1 LALVAPQI
9 IRMNTDLSYQIN
21 YGTVSAGTTPAR
33 PDPNA
38 PLFASEDGVVA
49 SLSNSECIFQMR
61 RTGESH
67 VMTYQVLQ
75 ALDQCREFR
84 PLDEHVTRIQTTIA
98 GLQTQRENVQRVLQ
112 SLIERGL
119 LVSDQSFLDRL
130 AAAPSTA
137 SMPAPRAVF
146 IRACNRPH
154 EVERLLRSL
163 SDYERRFRAS
173 RRYVLLD
180 DSTELAAANRHRD
193 LLREFAR
200 ATGCELTYLGA
211 PEQTRLVQRLA
222 KAVGGSAKALPSLL
236 LRPDGSEE
244 FGGGRAWNLALLLAA
259 GSRLILLDDDNCLPL
274 RRPDGQ
280 REGINPDPS
289 GAAFTQFYRNAENAF
304 GAGEEI
310 ADDPFELHLD
320 VLGKPFGAL
329 THDARYAIQHSALRG
344 LSLGRLDHLRAD
356 ATVIATLQGAYGSS
370 RSESSAWMYQLAGES
385 RAELWSSRE
394 DYLRNIEGGSLWY
407 GHRQARVATA
417 GTFTPFT
424 LDARELLPCTNPTGR
439 GEDALFAQVARLCH
453 PDSLVVELPVA
464 IGHLQEGSR
473 RRSELTRQAPPPR
486 FNYFVA
492 DFVQRQLNEFLAED
506 PRQRLGLLAENLRD
520 IAGASASRRLRLLRE
535 YLAYVRADT
544 IERLQH
550 QFESASEAP
559 IYWQADVRSIIEAN
573 GRALTSRQPPR
584 LGGWPDDLDE
594 QGCAAML
601 REDVTRLADAYAI
614 WPTVWQHAREQ
625 GERLLGAL

>member
-1 LALVAPQI
+1 
-9 IRMNTDLSYQIN
+9 MNTSYQIN
-21 YGTVSAGTTPAR
+21 YGTISTAPAQ
-33 PDPNA
+33 PDPDA

-49 SLSNSECIFQMR
+49 SLSNNECIFQMR

-84 PLDEHVTRIQTTIA
+84 PLGEHVARIQTTMT
-98 GLQTQRENVQRVLQ
+98 GLQTQRENVERVLR
-112 SLIERGL
+112 SLIDRDL
-119 LVSDQSFLDRL
+119 LVSDRAFLERL
-130 AAAPSTA
+130 AAAPPAA
-137 SMPAPRAVF
+137 SMAAPRAVF
-146 IRACNRPH
+146 IRACNRPR
-154 EVERLLRSL
+154 ELERLLRTL

-180 DSTELAAANRHRD
+180 DSTDMAAANRHRD

-200 ATGCELTYLGA
+200 STGCELTYLGA

-222 KAVGGSAKALPSLL
+222 KAVNGAAKVLPSLL
-236 LRPDGSEE
+236 LRTEGSTE

-259 GSRLILLDDDNCLPL
+259 GSRLVLLDDDNCLPL
-274 RRPDGQ
+274 RRPEGQ

-289 GAAFTQFYRNAENAF
+289 PNAFTRFYRNAENAF
-304 GAGEEI
+304 GAGEEV
-310 ADDPFELHLD
+310 ADDPFDLHLD

-329 THDARYAIQHSALRG
+329 AADSRYAIRHSALRG
-344 LSLGRLDHLRAD
+344 LSLGRLDHLRAG
-356 ATVIATLQGAYGSS
+356 AKVIATLQGAYGSS
-370 RSESSAWMYQLAGES
+370 RSESSAWMYHLAGES
-385 RAELWSSRE
+385 RADLWSSRE

-407 GHRQARVATA
+407 GYRQARVATA

-424 LDARELLPCTNPTGR
+424 LDAREMLPCTNPLGR

-464 IGHLQEGSR
+464 IGHLQEGPR
-473 RRSELTRQAPPPR
+473 RRSELTRRAPPPR
-486 FNYFVA
+486 FSYFVA
-492 DFVQRQLNEFLAED
+492 DFLQRELNEFLAED
-506 PRQRLGLLAENLRD
+506 PSQRLQLLAANLRD
-520 IAGASASRRLRLLRE
+520 VAGASAPRRLRLLRE

-550 QFESASEAP
+550 QFESASGAP
-559 IYWQADVRSIIEAN
+559 VYWQADVRSIVEAN

-584 LGGWPDDLDE
+584 LGGWPEDLDE
-594 QGCAAML
+594 PGCARLLA
-601 REDVTRLADAYAI
+601 EETARLADAYEI
-614 WPTVWQHAREQ
+614 WPMVWQYASEQ

>member
-1 LALVAPQI
+1 
-9 IRMNTDLSYQIN
+9 MNTELSYQIN
-21 YGTVSAGTTPAR
+21 YGTVGAAATAR

-49 SLSNSECIFQMR
+49 SLSNNECIFQMR
-61 RTGESH
+61 RTGDSH

-84 PLDEHVTRIQTTIA
+84 SLDEHVTRIQTTLS

-119 LVSDQSFLDRL
+119 LVSDRSFLGRL
-130 AAAPSTA
+130 AAAPA
-137 SMPAPRAVF
+137 APAPALRAVF

-154 EVERLLRSL
+154 ELERLLRSL

-180 DSTELAAANRHRD
+180 DSTEISAANRHRD

-222 KAVGGSAKALPSLL
+222 KAASGAARILPSLL
-236 LRPDGSEE
+236 LRPDDSST

-259 GSRLILLDDDNCLPL
+259 GSRLVLLDDDNCLPL

-280 REGINPDPS
+280 RVGINPDPS
-289 GAAFTQFYRNAENAF
+289 GTAFTRFYRNVENAF

-329 THDARYAIQHSALRG
+329 AKDARYEIERTALRG
-344 LSLGRLDHLRAD
+344 LGLGRLDHLRAG
-356 ATVIATLQGAYGSS
+356 AGVIATLQGAYGSS
-370 RSESSAWMYQLAGES
+370 RSESSAWMYQLTGES
-385 RAELWSSRE
+385 RAEFWSSRE

-407 GHRQARVATA
+407 GYRQARVATA

-424 LDARELLPCTNPTGR
+424 LDARAMLPCTNPQGR
-439 GEDALFAQVARLCH
+439 GEDALFAQVVRLCH

-464 IGHLQEGSR
+464 IGHLQENSR
-473 RRSELTRQAPPPR
+473 RRFERTHLAPPPR

-506 PRQRLGLLAENLRD
+506 SCQRLGLLAENLRD
-520 IAGASASRRLRLLRE
+520 IAGASAERRVRLLRE

-550 QFESASEAP
+550 QFENASNAP
-559 IYWQADVRSIIEAN
+559 VYWQADIRSIIEAN

-594 QGCAAML
+594 TGCAQML
-601 REDVTRLADAYAI
+601 RDEVTRLADAYEI
-614 WPTVWQHAREQ
+614 WPAVWQHASEQ
-625 GERLLGAL
+625 GERLLGAV